1 MALSCV
7 APNSMS
13 KEPVQPKKEHPEEED
28 AEMGEEALLEDD
40 EVGEVCALR
49 CSVLMRTN
57 RR

>member
-1 MALSCV
+1 
-7 APNSMS
+7 MS

-28 AEMGEEALLEDD
+28 AEVGEEALLEDD